1 LLKLAVPLLHVSSSS
16 VAEEFYCKQLGFQ
29 QEFAQRVDDA
39 KPDPCYMGISRDE
52 IWLIVS
58 SFSGDGVS
66 GGVVNMMVDDVD
78 ALHAELVAK
87 EVRIDMGPLD

>member
-1 LLKLAVPLLHVSSSS
+1 
-16 VAEEFYCKQLGFQ
+16 
-29 QEFAQRVDDA
+29 
-39 KPDPCYMGISRDE
+39 MGISRDE